1 MEVFNEDSPQKP
13 TVSFD
18 NICRTCNRTVLE
30 RNHPVDLFG
39 KKMSSLLMQVVVFL
53 SGKKISMEDNFPRK
67 VCQPCFRKVISIAEF
82 KSMTQASLSS
92 QEQTLAAAKVKRL
105 RSCQQV
111 GDSPSSSQ
119 KSKKR
124 VAARYVRTSL
134 FSTDGTTDKTSS
146 QLTKFIPI
154 APKPT
159 TNTQRIL
166 PAFLHIDEAGK
177 SEEKKE
183 KATQVEPSV
192 PENIMK
198 QSGLRKY
205 QVCMPDVFVS

>member
-124 VAARYVRTSL
+124 VAVRYVRTSL
-134 FSTDGTTDKTSS
+134 SSTDGTTDKTSS
-146 QLTKFIPI
+146 QLTSSYLSRLNLPPI
-154 APKPT
+154 LNGSFLRFYVSMKRG
-159 TNTQRIL
+159 NQRR
-166 PAFLHIDEAGK
+166 
-177 SEEKKE
+177 
-183 KATQVEPSV
+183 
-192 PENIMK
+192 
-198 QSGLRKY
+198 RKRKRSKLNHL
-205 QVCMPDVFVS
+205 CRKIS

>member
-39 KKMSSLLMQVVVFL
+39 KKMSSLLMEVVVFL

-146 QLTKFIPI
+146 QLTSSYLSRLNLPPI
-154 APKPT
+154 LNGSFLCFYVSMKRG
-159 TNTQRIL
+159 NQRR
-166 PAFLHIDEAGK
+166 
-177 SEEKKE
+177 
-183 KATQVEPSV
+183 
-192 PENIMK
+192 
-198 QSGLRKY
+198 RKRKRSKLNHL
-205 QVCMPDVFVS
+205 CRKIS

>member
-18 NICRTCNRTVLE
+18 NICRTCNQTVLE
-30 RNHPVDLFG
+30 QNHPVDLFG

-146 QLTKFIPI
+146 QLTSSYLSRLNLPPI
-154 APKPT
+154 LNGSFLRFYVSMKRG
-159 TNTQRIL
+159 NQRR
-166 PAFLHIDEAGK
+166 
-177 SEEKKE
+177 
-183 KATQVEPSV
+183 
-192 PENIMK
+192 
-198 QSGLRKY
+198 RKRKRSKLNHL
-205 QVCMPDVFVS
+205 CRKIS

>member
-18 NICRTCNRTVLE
+18 NICRTCSQTVLE

-124 VAARYVRTSL
+124 VAVRYVRTSL
-134 FSTDGTTDKTSS
+134 SSTDGTTDKTSS
-146 QLTKFIPI
+146 QLTSSYLSRLNLPPI
-154 APKPT
+154 LNGSFLRFYVSMKRG
-159 TNTQRIL
+159 NQRR
-166 PAFLHIDEAGK
+166 
-177 SEEKKE
+177 
-183 KATQVEPSV
+183 
-192 PENIMK
+192 
-198 QSGLRKY
+198 RKRKRSKLNHL
-205 QVCMPDVFVS
+205 CRKIS

>member
-92 QEQTLAAAKVKRL
+92 LEQTLAAAKVKRL

-111 GDSPSSSQ
+111 GDSLRPARKVKNVLPRDMFEQVSSLQ
-119 KSKKR
+119 IALPTKR
-124 VAARYVRTSL
+124 LLS
-134 FSTDGTTDKTSS
+134 
-146 QLTKFIPI
+146 
-154 APKPT
+154 
-159 TNTQRIL
+159 
-166 PAFLHIDEAGK
+166 
-177 SEEKKE
+177 
-183 KATQVEPSV
+183 
-192 PENIMK
+192 
-198 QSGLRKY
+198 
-205 QVCMPDVFVS
+205 